1 MTFGKGAHTCLG
13 ANLARLEI
21 RIMFETLLP
30 RLASIEQAG
39 DIVRVRS
46 NFVNGIKRFP
56 VRVVPTG
63 SRRTMQTQTSLREH
77 EGDLVVQAVEL
88 AADEVVAV
96 TLADPGGEA
105 LPPWTPGAHVDL
117 ILEPGLVRQYSLCGS
132 PSDSRT
138 IRVAILKAPDGRGGS
153 AFVHER
159 VRLGSVLRVRG
170 PRNHFPL
177 VSSPRYLFIA
187 GGIGITPLLPMMA
200 EASAAGADWTLL
212 YGGRSRSSMAF
223 IDELARYAGRVILV
237 PQDELGILDLD
248 AALGEPRD
256 DTLVYCCGPEGLLTA
271 VEQRC
276 ASWPAR
282 ALHMERFAAKPAE
295 ADASADRAFELVLA
309 RSGLTLTVPSSRSVF
324 DVVQQAGV
332 SILGSCH
339 EGICGTCEQIV
350 LDGDVD
356 HRDSILDAGRACPQR
371 DDDDLRIPLPFW
383 PAYARPVMKGAAPM
397 TAIRPGRNRPAVA
410 PTDCWY
416 VLAPSETVGRT
427 LRADRVAGVS
437 LVVFRTVAGQVVA
450 FHDRCVHRPYPLSA
464 GHLDGD
470 ELSCGLCGF
479 VYGPDGQCVRV
490 PTQSRVPVGAAV
502 QAYPVREE
510 QGLVWV
516 WPGEPGRAWL
526 HRLPDLPWL
535 IQDGWST
542 VGGEQTVNAGFLLL
556 HESFA
561 DVTKIPVLVPEV
573 SPSVLQAAPPPL
585 DVEVTETTVSLSPP
599 VPAGAA
605 SGLAGA
611 SARPARGR
619 GARAPPGGAL
629 LVPGGLG

>member
-1 MTFGKGAHTCLG
+1 
-13 ANLARLEI
+13 
-21 RIMFETLLP
+21 MFETLLP

-39 DIVRVRS
+39 DMVRVRS

-56 VRVVPTG
+56 VRVVPTA
-63 SRRTMQTQTSLREH
+63 SRRTTQTQTSLREH
-77 EGDLVVQAVEL
+77 EGDLAVQAVEHV
-88 AADEVVAV
+88 AEEVVAV

-177 VSSPRYLFIA
+177 VRSPRYLFIA

-200 EASAAGADWTLL
+200 EASAAGAEWTLL

-223 IDELARYAGRVILV
+223 IDELARYGGQVILV

-256 DTLVYCCGPEGLLTA
+256 DTLIYCCGPEGLLTA

-276 ASWPAR
+276 ASWPVG

-295 ADASADRAFELVLA
+295 ADASADQPFELVLA
-309 RSGLTLTVPSSRSVF
+309 RSGLTLTVPSGRSVF

-356 HRDSILDAGRACPQR
+356 HRDSILTQDERARNETMMICVSR
-371 DDDDLRIPLPFW
+371 CRSKRLTLDL
-383 PAYARPVMKGAAPM
+383 
-397 TAIRPGRNRPAVA
+397 
-410 PTDCWY
+410 
-416 VLAPSETVGRT
+416 
-427 LRADRVAGVS
+427 
-437 LVVFRTVAGQVVA
+437 
-450 FHDRCVHRPYPLSA
+450 
-464 GHLDGD
+464 
-470 ELSCGLCGF
+470 
-479 VYGPDGQCVRV
+479 
-490 PTQSRVPVGAAV
+490 
-502 QAYPVREE
+502 
-510 QGLVWV
+510 
-516 WPGEPGRAWL
+516 
-526 HRLPDLPWL
+526 
-535 IQDGWST
+535 
-542 VGGEQTVNAGFLLL
+542 
-556 HESFA
+556 
-561 DVTKIPVLVPEV
+561 
-573 SPSVLQAAPPPL
+573 
-585 DVEVTETTVSLSPP
+585 
-599 VPAGAA
+599 
-605 SGLAGA
+605 
-611 SARPARGR
+611 
-619 GARAPPGGAL
+619 
-629 LVPGGLG
+629 